1 MTDVLLIIGAIGAG
15 YVLMACARR
24 AIGFVRGLRPY
35 GVASFTSQ
43 EQFVGESYWTA
54 NNAAK
59 EFARRVVNGAHR
71 DIELVASPLFGKVEA
86 IKWPLLPGS
95 ETRLEMKVFDCVQD
109 ARAGDMIKKRNNSI
123 EQEFGEFALDF
134 FPKVLVA
141 FVVMFGFALIVAL
154 IAAMMIN

>member
-1 MTDVLLIIGAIGAG
+1 MTDFLLMIGAIGAG
-15 YVLMACARR
+15 YALMACARR
-24 AIGFVRGLRPY
+24 TIDFVKSLRPY
-35 GVASFTSQ
+35 GVLSINSQ

-54 NNAAK
+54 GEAGK
-59 EFARRVVNGAHR
+59 DFARRVVNGAHR
-71 DIELVASPLFGKVEA
+71 DIELVASPLFGPVESV
-86 IKWPLLPGS
+86 KWPQLPSEQGS
-95 ETRLEMKVFDCVQD
+95 KLNRKLYGCVQD
-109 ARAGDMIKKRNNSI
+109 ARAGDMIKRNSV

>member
-1 MTDVLLIIGAIGAG
+1 MTDFVLIIGAIGAG
-15 YVLMACARR
+15 YMLAAGARR
-24 AIGFVRGLRPY
+24 LIGFVRSLRPY
-35 GVASFTSQ
+35 GVLSINSR

-71 DIELVASPLFGKVEA
+71 DIELVASPLFGPVESV
-86 IKWPLLPGS
+86 KWPQLPSEQGS
-95 ETRLEMKVFDCVQD
+95 KLKRKLYSCVQD
-109 ARAGDMIKKRNNSI
+109 ARAGDMIKRNSV